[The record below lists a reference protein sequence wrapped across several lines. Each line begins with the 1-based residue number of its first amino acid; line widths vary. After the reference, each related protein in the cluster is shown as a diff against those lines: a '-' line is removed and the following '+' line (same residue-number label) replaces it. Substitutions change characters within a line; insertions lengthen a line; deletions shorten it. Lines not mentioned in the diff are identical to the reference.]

1 MPLFLSSSSV
11 LFIFWLILSGHYT
24 PFLLVIGIISCVFIV
39 ILVVKMEILDDEA
52 LPIKF
57 LFSAIKYWP
66 WLFGQ
71 IIQSALNVAKIIINP
86 NLPITPTMIKIKPL
100 QETDVGVV
108 TFANSI
114 TLTPG
119 TISVEID
126 NDNILVH
133 AITRDNA
140 FDLEQGVMNQKCKRF
155 EGKKNNV

>member
-1 MPLFLSSSSV
+1 MPLILSSSSV

-140 FDLEQGVMNQKCKRF
+140 FDLEQGVMNEKCKRF

>member
-1 MPLFLSSSSV
+1 
-11 LFIFWLILSGHYT
+11 
-24 PFLLVIGIISCVFIV
+24 
-39 ILVVKMEILDDEA
+39 
-52 LPIKF
+52 
-57 LFSAIKYWP
+57 
-66 WLFGQ
+66 
-71 IIQSALNVAKIIINP
+71 
-86 NLPITPTMIKIKPL
+86 MIKIKPL

-140 FDLEQGVMNQKCKRF
+140 FDLEQGVMNEKCKRF

>member
-1 MPLFLSSSSV
+1 MPLILSSSSV
-11 LFIFWLILSGHYT
+11 LFICWLILSGHYT

-140 FDLEQGVMNQKCKRF
+140 FDLEQGVMNEKCKRF

>member
-1 MPLFLSSSSV
+1 MPLILSSSSV

-57 LFSAIKYWP
+57 LFPAIKYWP

-140 FDLEQGVMNQKCKRF
+140 FDLEQGVMNEKCKRF

>member
-1 MPLFLSSSSV
+1 MPLILSSSSV

-24 PFLLVIGIISCVFIV
+24 PFLLGIGIISCVFIV
-39 ILVVKMEILDDEA
+39 ILVIKMEILDDEA
-52 LPIKF
+52 LPIIF

-71 IIQSALNVAKIIINP
+71 IIQSAFNVAKIIMNP

-100 QETDVGVV
+100 QETDIGVV

-140 FDLEQGVMNQKCKRF
+140 FDLEQGVMNEKCKRF
-155 EGKKNNV
+155 EGKKYNV

>member
-140 FDLEQGVMNQKCKRF
+140 FDLEQGVMNEKCKRF